1 MDPAGDAENTAGSGR
16 IGRGEPAATQSLFAM
31 SMPETLPVNLSV
43 PPAGRMAALFLGV
56 VALFAWNAPPAVAQW
71 GPGDS
76 GCGDRYYAVGE
87 AVFLERSNATR
98 PRPLVVAGDDEEESV
113 IGSRDL
119 RSTVGPGV
127 RLLFGDYGTD
137 GMGWEVGYLGVYGM
151 TASRQAV
158 SDIGDLQAAGDIG
171 IADSGLNDAVT
182 ASARGQSTLNSA
194 EANLVF
200 HQFDGGY
207 DRSSPRPAQRCAGYD
222 GGSVDW
228 LLGFRW
234 AGFDD
239 TATLAFSPEGFPAPN
254 TYRVNATSN
263 LFAVQVGVR
272 GRMDRERWGLESWAK
287 VGLAGVDQGQA
298 QTFFDQLAPDD
309 PYRSPRASDRGAV
322 GMISDMN
329 ISGIYRL
336 TDTWG
341 LRIGY
346 NLMWLTG
353 VALAPDQFDFSAST
367 EPEVGT
373 RIVGTGSVFL
383 HGANVGL
390 EARW

>member
-16 IGRGEPAATQSLFAM
+16 IGRGEPAATHEPVVM
-31 SMPETLPVNLSV
+31 SLPVTRPV
-43 PPAGRMAALFLGV
+43 ARPAPLAALFLGV
-56 VALFAWNAPPAVAQW
+56 AVAGVVLGGGPAVAEVEPGNSGW
-71 GPGDS
+71 GGPA
-76 GCGDRYYAVGE
+76 GDRSYAVAE
-87 AVFLERSNATR
+87 AVFLQRSNATR
-98 PRPLVVAGDDEEESV
+98 DRPLVVAGSDEEPV
-113 IGSRDL
+113 IWSRDL

-127 RLLFGDYGTD
+127 RLLVGDYGTD
-137 GMGWEVGYLGVYGM
+137 GLGWEVGYLGVYGM
-151 TASRQAV
+151 TSQRQAA
-158 SDIGDLQAAGDIG
+158 SDVGDLQAAGDLG
-171 IADSGLNDAVT
+171 IAESGLNDALT
-182 ASARGQSTLNSA
+182 ASVRGQSSLNSA
-194 EANLVF
+194 EANVVF

-239 TATLAFSPEGFPAPN
+239 TATLGFSPPGFPAPN

-263 LFAVQVGVR
+263 LFATQVGVR
-272 GRMDRERWGLESWAK
+272 GRMARERWGMEGWMK
-287 VGLAGVDQGQA
+287 VGLAGVDQGQS

-309 PYRSPRASDRGAV
+309 PYRSPRVSDRGTV

-341 LRIGY
+341 VRIGY
-346 NLMWLTG
+346 NLLWLTG
-353 VALAPDQFDFSAST
+353 VALAPDQFDFSASA
-367 EPEVGT
+367 EPDAGR

>member
-1 MDPAGDAENTAGSGR
+1 
-16 IGRGEPAATQSLFAM
+16 M
-31 SMPETLPVNLSV
+31 SLPVPLPV
-43 PPAGRMAALFLGV
+43 IPQVILAIPRRARMAAAFGGV
-56 VALFAWNAPPAVAQW
+56 LVGVLAGAGCPAVAQCE
-71 GPGDS
+71 PGGGS
-76 GCGDRYYAVGE
+76 CGDRYYAVSE
-87 AVFLERSNATR
+87 AVFLQRSNATR
-98 PRPLVVAGDDEEESV
+98 PRPLVVAGPAEEPV

-119 RSTVGPGV
+119 QYSVGPGV
-127 RLLFGDYGTD
+127 RLLFGDYGTE

-151 TASRQAV
+151 TADRQAV
-158 SDIGDLQAAGDIG
+158 NGTGDLQVAGALG
-171 IADSGLNDAVT
+171 IAESGLNDAVT

-194 EANLVF
+194 EGNLVF

-239 TATLAFSPEGFPAPN
+239 AATLGFSPEGAPAPS

-263 LFAVQVGVR
+263 LFAAQVGVR

-287 VGLAGVDQGQA
+287 VGLAGVDQSQS
-298 QTFFDQLAPDD
+298 QTLFDQLAPDD

-353 VALAPDQFDFSAST
+353 VALAPDQFDFSESA
-367 EPEVGT
+367 EPAAGT
-373 RIVGTGSVFL
+373 GIVGTGSVFL

>member
-16 IGRGEPAATQSLFAM
+16 IGRGEPAATAM
-31 SMPETLPVNLSV
+31 SLPVTQPLE
-43 PPAGRMAALFLGV
+43 PRARLAALILGA
-56 VALFAWNAPPAVAQW
+56 VAGVFVFAARPAVAQCEPD
-71 GPGDS
+71 GR

-87 AVFLERSNATR
+87 AVFLQRSNATR
-98 PRPLVVAGDDEEESV
+98 PRPLVVAGPDEEPV

-119 RSTVGPGV
+119 RYSVGPGV

-151 TASRQAV
+151 TSDQRAASAA
-158 SDIGDLQAAGDIG
+158 SDLQAAGDLG

-194 EANLVF
+194 EANVVF

-228 LLGFRW
+228 LMGFRW

-239 TATLAFSPEGFPAPN
+239 MATLGFAPEGFPAQN

-263 LFAVQVGVR
+263 LFATQVGVR

-287 VGLAGVDQGQA
+287 VGLAGVAQGQS

-341 LRIGY
+341 LRLGY

-353 VALAPDQFDFSAST
+353 VALAPDQFDFSASA
-367 EPEVGT
+367 EPDAGT

-383 HGANVGL
+383 HGANLGL

>member
-1 MDPAGDAENTAGSGR
+1 MSLQVILHLPCQARLAVLLPCMVAAGLVSVARPAIAQCEP
-16 IGRGEPAATQSLFAM
+16 GRG
-31 SMPETLPVNLSV
+31 
-43 PPAGRMAALFLGV
+43 
-56 VALFAWNAPPAVAQW
+56 
-71 GPGDS
+71 

-87 AVFLERSNATR
+87 AVFLQRSNAAR
-98 PRPLVVAGDDEEESV
+98 PRSLVVTGADDEEAV

-127 RLLFGDYGTD
+127 RLLFGDYGSE
-137 GMGWEVGYLGVYGM
+137 GLGWEVGYLGVYGM
-151 TASRQAV
+151 TADRRAA
-158 SDIGDLQAAGDIG
+158 SDAGDLQVAGDLG
-171 IADSGLNDAVT
+171 LADSGLNDAFT
-182 ASARGQSTLNSA
+182 ASARDNSTLNSV
-194 EANLVF
+194 EANAVF
-200 HQFDGGY
+200 HRFDGGY

-228 LLGFRW
+228 LMGFRW
-234 AGFDD
+234 AAFDD
-239 TATLAFSPEGFPAPN
+239 TATLGFPPEGSTVPN

-263 LFAVQVGVR
+263 LFAAQVGVR
-272 GRMDRERWGLESWAK
+272 GRMAREQWGLEGWMK
-287 VGLAGVDQGQA
+287 VGLAGVDQAQS
-298 QTFFDQLAPDD
+298 QTFFDQVAPDD
-309 PYRSPRASDRGAV
+309 PYRSSRSSDQGAV

-336 TDTWG
+336 TETWG

-367 EPEVGT
+367 EPNAGT

>member
-1 MDPAGDAENTAGSGR
+1 MSLPGITLLGHRPGRRTA
-16 IGRGEPAATQSLFAM
+16 ILLA
-31 SMPETLPVNLSV
+31 
-43 PPAGRMAALFLGV
+43 
-56 VALFAWNAPPAVAQW
+56 AVAGVLAW
-71 GPGDS
+71 ADRPVLALDEPG
-76 GCGDRYYAVGE
+76 GCGCDDRYYAVGE
-87 AVFLERSNATR
+87 AVFLQRSNATR
-98 PRPLVVAGDDEEESV
+98 DRSLVVAGPDGEPV
-113 IGSRDL
+113 ISSRDL
-119 RSTVGPGV
+119 RYSVGPGV
-127 RLLFGDYGTD
+127 RILFGDHGTD

-151 TASRQAV
+151 TSGRQAASAV
-158 SDIGDLQAAGDIG
+158 GDLRAAGDLG
-171 IADSGLNDAVT
+171 IAESGLNDALT
-182 ASARGQSTLNSA
+182 ASARGESSLNSV
-194 EANLVF
+194 EANVVF
-200 HQFDGGY
+200 HRFDGGY

-228 LLGFRW
+228 LAGFRW

-239 TATLAFSPEGFPAPN
+239 AATLGFSPEGFPAPN
-254 TYRVNATSN
+254 TYRVDAASN
-263 LFAVQVGVR
+263 LFAAQVGVR
-272 GRMDRERWGLESWAK
+272 GRMDRVRWGLEGWAK
-287 VGLAGVDQGQA
+287 VGLAGVAQA
-298 QTFFDQLAPDD
+298 QSQTFFDQLTPDD

-353 VALAPDQFDFSAST
+353 VALAPDQFDFSASA
-367 EPEVGT
+367 EPDAGT
-373 RIVGTGSVFL
+373 GIVGTGSVFL

>member
-16 IGRGEPAATQSLFAM
+16 IGRGEPAATAM
-31 SMPETLPVNLSV
+31 SLPVTQPLE
-43 PPAGRMAALFLGV
+43 PRARLAALILGAV
-56 VALFAWNAPPAVAQW
+56 VGVFVFAARPAVSQCEPD
-71 GPGDS
+71 GR

-87 AVFLERSNATR
+87 AVFLQRSNATR
-98 PRPLVVAGDDEEESV
+98 PRALIVAGDDEAESV

-137 GMGWEVGYLGVYGM
+137 GLGWEIGYLGVYGM
-151 TASRQAV
+151 TSDQRAASAA
-158 SDIGDLQAAGDIG
+158 GDLQAAGDLG
-171 IADSGLNDAVT
+171 LADSGLNDAVT

-239 TATLAFSPEGFPAPN
+239 TATLGFSPEDFSAPN

-263 LFAVQVGVR
+263 LFAAQVGVR
-272 GRMDRERWGLESWAK
+272 GRMARERWGLEGWAK
-287 VGLAGVDQGQA
+287 VGLAGVDQGQS

-329 ISGIYRL
+329 VSGIYRL
-336 TDTWG
+336 TETWG
-341 LRIGY
+341 LRLGY